1 MYSLSQLYF
10 DHGIKSQNYV
20 CNGCHDLTM
29 LCLNL
34 NNIAS
39 ITVKG
44 VDNRSII
51 HDISQSEAIH
61 LLENLVLHDR
71 GYDWNVYQGN
81 QY

>member
-1 MYSLSQLYF
+1 
-10 DHGIKSQNYV
+10 
-20 CNGCHDLTM
+20 M

-51 HDISQSEAIH
+51 HDISRFEAIH

-71 GYDWNVYQGN
+71 GYD
-81 QY
+81 